1 MIARADTPAR
11 RGRFRSACREVP
23 YYGAI
28 LPLEHA
34 LFGRSQPGRFYA
46 GPTLA
51 LDLGSRTAVA
61 LGHANPEELAGFLAF
76 GGVERLIADGPAP
89 AGWGRDET
97 LRLFGLGAGR
107 ALPLPPAEEKLWA
120 ALTRNDAPRPMDLA
134 KFLYPQD
141 TAQRDDF
148 YSALCTKRSRGVARA
163 WTLEEAGEIRCTVGA
178 YALWG
183 GEAALACGMTDPALR
198 GQGIGGRLIVGAANA
213 LAAEGY
219 RVSFLCREERVHF
232 YTRLGFE
239 PLGAL
244 ALYTPGHTEP

>member
-11 RGRFRSACREVP
+11 RERFRSACRAKP

-34 LFGRSQPGRFYA
+34 LFGKSQPGRFYA

-61 LGHANPEELAGFLAF
+61 LGHANPEELASFLAF
-76 GGVERLIADGPAP
+76 SGVERLIADGPAP

-97 LRLFGLGAGR
+97 LHLFGLSAGR
-107 ALPLPPAEEKLWA
+107 ALPLPPADETLWA
-120 ALTRNDAPRPMDLA
+120 ALARNDAPRPMDLA
-134 KFLYPQD
+134 AFLYPQD
-141 TAQRDDF
+141 SAQRDDF
-148 YSALCTKRSRGVARA
+148 YSGFCTKHSRGLARA
-163 WTLEEAGEIRCTVGA
+163 WTLEEEGKIFCTVGA

-183 GEAALACGMTDPALR
+183 GEATLACGMTDPGLR
-198 GQGIGGRLIVGAANA
+198 GKGIGGRLIVEAANT

-232 YTRLGFE
+232 YTRLGFS

-244 ALYTPGHTEP
+244 ALYTPGQTEP